1 MKSSIRKGLMYVT
14 VAVGKIHRERVGSQW
29 QKVNRGIP
37 QWQKVEYSYSIR
49 IVFEGRW
56 DISRFQN
63 PQGVVPL
70 LNQPKLFLKLRVI
83 YVFVVQKS
91 KHP

>member
-14 VAVGKIHRERVGSQW
+14 VAVGKIQG
-29 QKVNRGIP
+29 K
-37 QWQKVEYSYSIR
+37 
-49 IVFEGRW
+49 
-56 DISRFQN
+56 SRFTVAEGEWRN
-63 PQGVVPL
+63 STVGVVPL

-83 YVFVVQKS
+83 YVFVIQKS